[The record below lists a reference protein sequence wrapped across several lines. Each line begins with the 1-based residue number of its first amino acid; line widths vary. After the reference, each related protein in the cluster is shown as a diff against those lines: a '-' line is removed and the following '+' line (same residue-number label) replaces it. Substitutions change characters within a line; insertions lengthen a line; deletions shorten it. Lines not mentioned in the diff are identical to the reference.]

1 MILGTFPWRG
11 MQVQA
16 DMIANEIVG
25 ETIWLNRVDTG
36 TATGLGIIRSGRL
49 FPTRYTPTDDLA
61 IIQLR
66 SAFDAFR
73 TEVSEPA
80 A

>member
-36 TATGLGIIRSGRL
+36 TATGLGIIRSGQL
-49 FPTRYTPTDDLA
+49 FPTRYTPTDELA

-66 SAFDAFR
+66 SAFNAFR
-73 TEVSEPA
+73 AEVSEPA

>member
-1 MILGTFPWRG
+1 MILGTFPWRN
-11 MQVQA
+11 MQIQA

-36 TATGLGIIRSGRL
+36 SAIGLGIIRGGRL
-49 FPTRYTPTDDLA
+49 FPTRFAPTDEPA
-61 IIQLR
+61 VIQLR

-73 TEVSEPA
+73 TEVSEA
-80 A
+80 AV